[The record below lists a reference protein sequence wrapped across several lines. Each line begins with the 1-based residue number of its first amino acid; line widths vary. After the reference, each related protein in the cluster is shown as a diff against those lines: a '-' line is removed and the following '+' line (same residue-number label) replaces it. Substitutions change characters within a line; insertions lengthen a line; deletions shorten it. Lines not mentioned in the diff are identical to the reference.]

1 LLNKIKPKSEFSRN
15 VLTLM
20 TGTTV
25 AQAIPIAI
33 SPILT
38 RIYAPEDFG
47 VFALYIAIVS
57 FIAVIVTARYE
68 MAIVLPEKDEDAVN
82 ILALSLCIMGFIVF
96 FLTISIFLFKDFFLE
111 LLNNKDIGNL
121 LYLVPL
127 SVLLA
132 GLNQSF
138 NYWSNRKKYFQNMS
152 NSQIYQSITIGST
165 QPTFGFIGLNYG
177 LVFGNILGRAVAT
190 FILIKKFFQI
200 DKEKLKHIDKEKII
214 EQLKTHKD
222 FPLIN
227 SLHAFSDILRTSG
240 SVILISAFHGSLV
253 LGFYALSLRVL
264 QVPIGIIGSSLGQ
277 VLYQKFTEIH
287 NADEKLL
294 EYVKKIVLKL
304 FFIGLPLFVL
314 LYIIAPELFSF
325 VFGEKWRIAGE
336 YSRILTPYLFLNFLL
351 SPLSALPIILNKQK
365 EIFFISLIG
374 NSIFLLVI
382 LVFNYLGIIKM
393 LAVISVLMSIY
404 YLYVFYWMYNLLR
417 KRDLKCLI

>member
-1 LLNKIKPKSEFSRN
+1 MLNKIKPKSEFSRN